1 MAKAELYKITI
12 NDGKVMLRIP
22 QQLVGAETASMDD
35 IQAELHLRNLD
46 YVPEQ
51 LLEIYNRTSGEFDY
65 LADVET
71 NDYTLQI
78 ELSEDESRAYV
89 NIIPPS
95 EEGDPLTVEHIIA
108 ALEEKNI
115 FQGISTKNIKNIIVD
130 KIYYEPVLV
139 ASGRSVVHG
148 KNGYPELL
156 FIPEKSRPALGTGV
170 KLEEVTVCLLY
181 TSPSPR
187 DRG

>member
-35 IQAELHLRNLD
+35 IQAELHLRNLN

-78 ELSEDESRAYV
+78 ELSED
-89 NIIPPS
+89 
-95 EEGDPLTVEHIIA
+95 
-108 ALEEKNI
+108 
-115 FQGISTKNIKNIIVD
+115 
-130 KIYYEPVLV
+130 
-139 ASGRSVVHG
+139 
-148 KNGYPELL
+148 
-156 FIPEKSRPALGTGV
+156 
-170 KLEEVTVCLLY
+170 CLLY

-187 DRG
+187 DLSTSRMPSSA

>member
-22 QQLVGAETASMDD
+22 EQLVGAETASMDD

-95 EEGDPLTVEHIIA
+95 EEGDPLTMELIIA
-108 ALEEKNI
+108 ALEGKNI
-115 FQGISTKNIKNIIVD
+115 FQGISSKDIKNIIDENKDRV
-130 KIYYEPVLV
+130 IENI
-139 ASGRSVVHG
+139 S
-148 KNGYPELL
+148 
-156 FIPEKSRPALGTGV
+156 EKV
-170 KLEEVTVCLLY
+170 KPQIDEAVKKAVEKAK
-181 TSPSPR
+181 
-187 DRG
+187 GE

>member
-12 NDGKVMLRIP
+12 NDGKVMLRVP

-95 EEGDPLTVEHIIA
+95 EEGDPLTMELIIA
-108 ALEEKNI
+108 ALEGKNI
-115 FQGISTKNIKNIIVD
+115 FQGISSKNIKNIIAD
-130 KIYYEPVLV
+130 KI
-139 ASGRSVVHG
+139 
-148 KNGYPELL
+148 LL
-156 FIPEKSRPALGTGV
+156 
-170 KLEEVTVCLLY
+170 
-181 TSPSPR
+181 
-187 DRG
+187 

>member
-95 EEGDPLTVEHIIA
+95 EEGDPLTMELIIA
-108 ALEEKNI
+108 ALEGKI
-115 FQGISTKNIKNIIVD
+115 FFRVSAAKILKILLQIK
-130 KIYYEPVLV
+130 
-139 ASGRSVVHG
+139 
-148 KNGYPELL
+148 
-156 FIPEKSRPALGTGV
+156 FIMN
-170 KLEEVTVCLLY
+170 LY
-181 TSPSPR
+181 
-187 DRG
+187 